1 MKSNVL
7 KLIHYILSVNSKAK
21 DPATSAN
28 SETRLFQLPL
38 TRVRNIMKLDPDLNI
53 ASNEAVF
60 LVTRA
65 CEMFIQSLGV
75 EAYTYTAQA
84 KKKTIQ
90 KRDLD
95 LAIAAVDSLMFLDG
109 AMTF

>member
-1 MKSNVL
+1 
-7 KLIHYILSVNSKAK
+7 
-21 DPATSAN
+21 
-28 SETRLFQLPL
+28 
-38 TRVRNIMKLDPDLNI
+38 MKLDPDLNI

-109 AMTF
+109 AMTFWKSTCPTQFVVC